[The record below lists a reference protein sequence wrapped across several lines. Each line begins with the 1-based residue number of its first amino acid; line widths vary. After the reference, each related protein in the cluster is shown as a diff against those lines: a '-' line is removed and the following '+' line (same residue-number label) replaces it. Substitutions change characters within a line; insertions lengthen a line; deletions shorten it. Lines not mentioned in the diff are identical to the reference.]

1 MNKHCL
7 ALVGLGRIL
16 QKRGYR
22 FIAVTPG
29 THERLLRREAKS
41 TSLESIFGWSRPF
54 EADEIER
61 DLMELLVQA
70 DAIKVASGKC
80 KSKVRFATV
89 GDSLFVH
96 SAFPTTEKDSVF
108 FGPDTYRFVR
118 FLRSA
123 LADITTRKVL
133 RLVDIGAGSGVGG
146 ITAAKALGGSTDLVL
161 ADINRTALAF
171 SAVNATLNEL
181 PETKTVLSDVLMG
194 LEEAADVIIAN
205 PPYLVDEDHRLYRDG
220 GGELGMALALRIVA
234 ESMAKLVPG
243 GRLILYSGAPVVD
256 GTDALL
262 ESLQAVL
269 QLYASDFVY
278 EEIDPDVF
286 GEELDKPAY
295 AHVDRIA
302 AVGLT
307 VIKRGWKFS
316 EYQ

>member
-1 MNKHCL
+1 
-7 ALVGLGRIL
+7 
-16 QKRGYR
+16 
-22 FIAVTPG
+22 
-29 THERLLRREAKS
+29 
-41 TSLESIFGWSRPF
+41 
-54 EADEIER
+54 
-61 DLMELLVQA
+61 MELLVQA

-181 PETKTVLSDVLMG
+181 PETKTVLSDVLTG